1 MSELRKEALKSK
13 YGGLPPAPK
22 RPGKSYGTAGGLRR
36 KRDYTPLS
44 WEDYFDSSRD
54 VCVNDKNRFRVY
66 QAGNSGP
73 VLLLLHG
80 GGHSALSWAV
90 FTKSIIRICHCQ
102 VLALDLRGHGD
113 TSTEDDSDLSADTL
127 SKDVGNVVQAIYGD
141 SPPSILLVGHSMGG
155 AIAVHVGVQKLLS
168 TSLAGLA
175 VIDVVEG
182 TAMEALSAMQSFLR
196 SRPSSFQSLE
206 EGIEWSIRSGQVHNV
221 ESARISMAGQL
232 VRCSGDSED
241 KVNSECP
248 TSPPL
253 SHACDT
259 ISEESEETV
268 NTKASTVVHA
278 GTSQVD
284 TGQKRADERFT
295 WRIDLSKTDQFW
307 EGWFKGM
314 SNLFLSCP
322 VPKLLILAGVDRL
335 DKDLTIGQMQGKFQM
350 QVLPRCGHCVHED
363 APDKVAEVLVTFL
376 MRLKLAV
383 TKENFLR
390 PMPAC

>member
-1 MSELRKEALKSK
+1 
-13 YGGLPPAPK
+13 
-22 RPGKSYGTAGGLRR
+22 
-36 KRDYTPLS
+36 
-44 WEDYFDSSRD
+44 
-54 VCVNDKNRFRVY
+54 
-66 QAGNSGP
+66 
-73 VLLLLHG
+73 
-80 GGHSALSWAV
+80 
-90 FTKSIIRICHCQ
+90 
-102 VLALDLRGHGD
+102 
-113 TSTEDDSDLSADTL
+113 
-127 SKDVGNVVQAIYGD
+127 
-141 SPPSILLVGHSMGG
+141 
-155 AIAVHVGVQKLLS
+155 
-168 TSLAGLA
+168 
-175 VIDVVEG
+175 
-182 TAMEALSAMQSFLR
+182 MES
-196 SRPSSFQSLE
+196 
-206 EGIEWSIRSGQVHNV
+206 V
-221 ESARISMAGQL
+221 RISMAGQL
-232 VRCSGDSED
+232 VRCSGDIED

-278 GTSQVD
+278 GNSQVD

>member
-1 MSELRKEALKSK
+1 
-13 YGGLPPAPK
+13 
-22 RPGKSYGTAGGLRR
+22 
-36 KRDYTPLS
+36 
-44 WEDYFDSSRD
+44 
-54 VCVNDKNRFRVY
+54 
-66 QAGNSGP
+66 
-73 VLLLLHG
+73 
-80 GGHSALSWAV
+80 
-90 FTKSIIRICHCQ
+90 
-102 VLALDLRGHGD
+102 
-113 TSTEDDSDLSADTL
+113 
-127 SKDVGNVVQAIYGD
+127 
-141 SPPSILLVGHSMGG
+141 MGG

-253 SHACDT
+253 SHACDK

-278 GTSQVD
+278 GNSQVD

-295 WRIDLSKTDQFW
+295 WRIDLSKTNQFW

-390 PMPAC
+390 